1 MVKSIPHLNPSSAW
15 SVQSISD
22 LRYAKLGAS
31 LTPFAEAEEGTF
43 GFLGVPF
50 EGLNIN
56 AIGGKDGPDG
66 TRAAL
71 SKLRPYSIDLDINF
85 VETNGLCDL
94 GNIDVDAMD
103 YDTTFERTE
112 TVIKEMLSRGIVPV
126 IAGGSHSI
134 SEATIR
140 AFSDFHDKKIG
151 LIWFDGHPD
160 FMPDYKGDPHYC
172 GCPLRRTVESGH
184 VKPENVAF
192 LGLCGFANSPGEIR
206 EARDM
211 GITFYTM
218 ENFYSKGIEQ
228 CIKES
233 LEIAGRGTD
242 AIYVTFDID
251 AMDHTF
257 APATQYPRPGGFQPY
272 EVMRFIRHL
281 GMAGAGAFDI
291 TEYAPLIDS
300 NGNTGN
306 IIATLYCE
314 YMAGKAWSMQNR

>member
-1 MVKSIPHLNPSSAW
+1 
-15 SVQSISD
+15 
-22 LRYAKLGAS
+22 
-31 LTPFAEAEEGTF
+31 
-43 GFLGVPF
+43 
-50 EGLNIN
+50 
-56 AIGGKDGPDG
+56 
-66 TRAAL
+66 
-71 SKLRPYSIDLDINF
+71 
-85 VETNGLCDL
+85 
-94 GNIDVDAMD
+94 
-103 YDTTFERTE
+103 
-112 TVIKEMLSRGIVPV
+112 
-126 IAGGSHSI
+126 
-134 SEATIR
+134 
-140 AFSDFHDKKIG
+140 
-151 LIWFDGHPD
+151 
-160 FMPDYKGDPHYC
+160 
-172 GCPLRRTVESGH
+172 
-184 VKPENVAF
+184 
-192 LGLCGFANSPGEIR
+192 
-206 EARDM
+206 M

-314 YMAGKAWSMQNR
+314 YMAGKAWSMQNS

>member
-1 MVKSIPHLNPSSAW
+1 MANDIPHLNPSSAW
-15 SVQSISD
+15 SVQAMSD

-31 LTPFAEAEEGTF
+31 LTPVSEADQGTF
-43 GFLGVPF
+43 GFLGIPF

-66 TRAAL
+66 TRTAL
-71 SKLRPYSIDLDINF
+71 SKLRPYSID
-85 VETNGLCDL
+85 
-94 GNIDVDAMD
+94 VDTMD
-103 YDTTFERTE
+103 YDVTFERTE
-112 TVIKEMLSRGIVPV
+112 IVGKEMLGRGIVPV

-172 GCPLRRTVESGH
+172 RCPLRRNVESGH
-184 VKPENVAF
+184 VQPENGAF
-192 LGLCGFANSPGEIR
+192 LGLCGFANSPAEIR
-206 EARDM
+206 EAREI

-218 ENFYSKGIEQ
+218 ENFYSKGIER
-228 CIKES
+228 CIEES

-251 AMDHTF
+251 AMGHTF

-272 EVMRFIRHL
+272 EVMRFVRHL

-291 TEYAPLIDS
+291 TEYAPLIDA

-314 YMAGKAWSMQNR
+314 FMAGQGLVHAAGLGPSYGDV